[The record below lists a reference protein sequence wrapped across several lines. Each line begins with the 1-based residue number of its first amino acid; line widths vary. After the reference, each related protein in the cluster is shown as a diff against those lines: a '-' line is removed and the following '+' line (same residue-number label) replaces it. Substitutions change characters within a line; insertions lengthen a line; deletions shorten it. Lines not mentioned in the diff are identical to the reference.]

1 MANTENNPRS
11 KVNMTL
17 PKKPTIP
24 GPGLKKEGIVLLQ
37 ITFIAFFTF
46 AEMFIRGGAGF
57 LSGLVLIVVTY
68 GGVAYGRTGTNAH
81 VRADDGVRPDADSG
95 VKLRALVHQRCG
107 MDDGHLGLLNQGSV
121 RMVHMSSASQAIWS
135 STRAVPLNLKIPD
148 FMRSS
153 VTSMIS

>member
-24 GPGLKKEGIVLLQ
+24 GPGLKKEGIVVLQ
-37 ITFIAFFTF
+37 ILFIAFFTF

-68 GGVAYGRTGTNAH
+68 GGVAYGRTGTRYVTA
-81 VRADDGVRPDADSG
+81 VTPPLAYAATTLFYTLMTDGVRISRVG
-95 VKLRALVHQRCG
+95 V
-107 MDDGHLGLLNQGSV
+107 
-121 RMVHMSSASQAIWS
+121 
-135 STRAVPLNLKIPD
+135 D
-148 FMRSS
+148 FMASLAS
-153 VTSMIS
+153 VAPFLLIAAAYGWYQFLNEKAKNRPSKRKVAAA